1 MRTKTL
7 LLVVIIVLIAT
18 FAVLN
23 VDEFTRVSLLNLGFT
38 TIQMP
43 LGLVMLMLVAAIL
56 LIFLAT
62 TLYMHSTNLMET
74 RKYAKELTAQREL
87 ADRAEVSRF
96 TELRRYLESQA
107 TLAMNQGSDTI
118 AAFDRRMMQTENL
131 LLKRIEQSDNSNAA
145 YWGQQDDARLRNR
158 PFSQPL

>member
-1 MRTKTL
+1 
-7 LLVVIIVLIAT
+7 
-18 FAVLN
+18 
-23 VDEFTRVSLLNLGFT
+23 
-38 TIQMP
+38 
-43 LGLVMLMLVAAIL
+43 MLVTAIL

-107 TLAMNQGSDTI
+107 ALAMNQGSDTI
-118 AAFDRRMMQTENL
+118 AAFDRRMKQTENL
-131 LLKRIEQSDNSNAA
+131 LLQRLEQSDNSNAA
-145 YWGQQDDARLRNR
+145 YRGQQDDALLRNR
-158 PFSQPL
+158 PFNQPL